1 MEIQTNYSIVT
12 GTEPSF
18 PEVIYLDNNAT
29 TPVDPRVLKTMLPY
43 FSENFAN
50 AASTH
55 RFGLAAHEAVKKAR
69 QQVADLIGAD
79 THEIIFTS
87 GATEAINL
95 AIKGVAEA
103 YSHKGTHIL
112 TVSTEHSAVLDTCRY
127 METKGFEVTYLPVQP
142 DGLLD
147 FELVKASI
155 RPDTILVSVMHVNNE
170 TGVIQP
176 IQEIAY
182 LAHEKGALFMSD
194 CTQSVGKIPVN
205 VDNLGIDLLC
215 CSAHKIYGPKGIGA
229 LFVRQRKN
237 RIKIPALIHGG
248 GHERGLRSGTL
259 NVPGIVG
266 LGKACELAQLEMAEN
281 EKKIREMRDY
291 LETELLKIEGTWING
306 HREKRLYN
314 VTNIGFEGVDSE
326 ALIMGLS
333 NPEDDSPIITVSNGS
348 ACTAASIEPS
358 HVLIGMK
365 LTEYRAFNC
374 IRFSFGKNSK
384 QNEINLSSKKIKE
397 KTIGLRNFNQ

>member
-1 MEIQTNYSIVT
+1 MNPEI
-12 GTEPSF
+12 
-18 PEVIYLDNNAT
+18 IYLDNNAT
-29 TPVDPRVLKTMLPY
+29 TPIDPRVLEEMMPFLTH
-43 FSENFAN
+43 NFAN

-55 RFGLAAHEAVKKAR
+55 RFGVSAHEAVKKAR
-69 QQVADLIGAD
+69 KQVGDLIGAD

-103 YSHKGTHIL
+103 YAHKGNHIV

-127 METKGFEVTYLPVQP
+127 LETKGFEVTYLPVQN

-147 FELVKASI
+147 LAVVKAAI
-155 RPDTILVSVMHVNNE
+155 RKDTILVSVMHVNNE

-176 IQEIAY
+176 IQEISEF
-182 LAHEKGALFMSD
+182 AHANGSLFMSD

-205 VDNLGIDLLC
+205 VDELGIDLLC
-215 CSAHKIYGPKGIGA
+215 FSAHKIYGPKGVGA
-229 LFVRQRKN
+229 LFIRQRKN
-237 RIKIPALIHGG
+237 RIKIPALLHGG
-248 GHERGLRSGTL
+248 GHERGMRSGTL

-266 LGKACELAQLEMAEN
+266 LGKASQIAHEEMAEN
-281 EKKIREMRDY
+281 EVKIREMRDY
-291 LETELLKIEGTWING
+291 LESELLKIEGTWING
-306 HREKRLYN
+306 NRENRLYN

-358 HVLIGMK
+358 HVLLGIG
-365 LTEYRAFNC
+365 LSEDDAFKS
-374 IRFSFGKNSK
+374 IRFSLSKNIQIK
-384 QNEINLSSKKIKE
+384 EINILIKNLNNITSVL
-397 KTIGLRNFNQ
+397 KSLFN

>member
-1 MEIQTNYSIVT
+1 MSDI
-12 GTEPSF
+12 
-18 PEVIYLDNNAT
+18 IYLDNNAT
-29 TPVDPRVLKTMLPY
+29 TPIDPRVLEEMMPY
-43 FSENFAN
+43 LTHNFAN

-55 RFGLAAHEAVKKAR
+55 RFGVSAHEAVKKAR
-69 QQVADLIGAD
+69 QQVAELIGAD

-103 YSHKGTHIL
+103 YSEKGKHIV

-127 METKGFEVTYLPVQP
+127 LETKGFDVTYLPVQK

-147 FELVKASI
+147 LDVVRSAV

-176 IQEIAY
+176 IKEISD
-182 LAHEKGALFMSD
+182 LAHEKGSLFMSD
-194 CTQSVGKIPVN
+194 CTQSVGKIPVI
-205 VDNLGIDLLC
+205 VDELGIDLLC
-215 CSAHKIYGPKGIGA
+215 CSAHKIYGPKGVGA
-229 LFVRQRKN
+229 LFIRQRKN

-248 GHERGLRSGTL
+248 GHERGIRSGTL

-266 LGKACELAQLEMAEN
+266 LGKACELAQQEMAEN

-291 LETELLKIEGTWING
+291 VEEELSKIEGTWING
-306 HREKRLYN
+306 SRDHRLYN
-314 VTNIGFEGVDSE
+314 VVNIGFDGVDSE

-333 NPEDDSPIITVSNGS
+333 NPDGNYPTVILSNGS
-348 ACTAASIEPS
+348 ACNAVSIEPS
-358 HVLIGMK
+358 HVLVAMGLREERVFNSIRISMSK
-365 LTEYRAFNC
+365 FENVLHLRTVTEALT
-374 IRFSFGKNSK
+374 K
-384 QNEINLSSKKIKE
+384 NLSH
-397 KTIGLRNFNQ
+397 LRSLTF